1 VVRNLGSLLLALVAA
16 PLGFVLIGRG
26 LGGLAQVASE
36 AATADRT
43 DYFAIATNATAV
55 GLAGL
60 IIALLT
66 MARFSPLG
74 PGLAGAGYL
83 TIGIWALV
91 DRQDLLATIPV
102 DLVGLNEQRFT
113 AATAVALLVAVPLLV
128 TVFIPRRW
136 RAPVRPA
143 TQPAPQPEWRPPPTQ
158 TLIGWPPIVR
168 PPIPEPDTPPDPF
181 IWRRD

>member
-1 VVRNLGSLLLALVAA
+1 MVRHLGSLLLALLAA
-16 PLGFVLIGRG
+16 PLGFVLTGRG
-26 LGGLAQVASE
+26 LGGLAQVASD
-36 AATADRT
+36 APAADRT
-43 DYFAIATNATAV
+43 DYFAIATNAAAV

-91 DRQDLLATIPV
+91 DRNELLATVPA

-113 AATAVALLVAVPLLV
+113 AATAVAPLVAVPLLM

-136 RAPVRPA
+136 RGRDRPVPLP
-143 TQPAPQPEWRPPPTQ
+143 TPQPEWHPRPAPT
-158 TLIGWPPIVR
+158 LVGLRPIVR
-168 PPIPEPDTPPDPF
+168 PPVPEPDTPPDPL